1 MVRRLADQA
10 NGATGKMTTR
20 FAVLQ
25 PAQTERTDLMILN
38 DAGPLWFLHQDELR
52 TFVEMVLGVA
62 TRTFDASLLILSLP
76 SQGNLIR
83 VVEQGVMPQRLTLIA
98 GGVWRNGAAVSADLV
113 SLEADDA
120 DFLLETEQ
128 ESLPWGQTLK
138 LVAVEDQVLAQ
149 AVRTFLQD
157 VRFNS
162 ALVVNCRCFVD
173 AFSFFWRH
181 ELCRVHDRVVAVP
194 IADGATY

>member
-10 NGATGKMTTR
+10 DGASGKIATR

-25 PAQTERTDLMILN
+25 PAQTERTDLMIL
-38 DAGPLWFLHQDELR
+38 DDTGPLWLLHQDELC

-62 TRTFDASLLILSLP
+62 TRTFDAFLLILSLS

-128 ESLPWGQTLK
+128 ESLPWG
-138 LVAVEDQVLAQ
+138 
-149 AVRTFLQD
+149 
-157 VRFNS
+157 
-162 ALVVNCRCFVD
+162 
-173 AFSFFWRH
+173 
-181 ELCRVHDRVVAVP
+181 
-194 IADGATY
+194 

>member
-1 MVRRLADQA
+1 
-10 NGATGKMTTR
+10 MTTR

-38 DAGPLWFLHQDELR
+38 DTGPLWFLHQDELC

-62 TRTFDASLLILSLP
+62 TRTFDASLLILSLS

-98 GGVWRNGAAVSADLV
+98 GGVWRDGAAVSADLV

-128 ESLPWGQTLK
+128 ESLPWG
-138 LVAVEDQVLAQ
+138 
-149 AVRTFLQD
+149 
-157 VRFNS
+157 
-162 ALVVNCRCFVD
+162 
-173 AFSFFWRH
+173 
-181 ELCRVHDRVVAVP
+181 
-194 IADGATY
+194 

>member
-1 MVRRLADQA
+1 MIRRLADQTD
-10 NGATGKMTTR
+10 GAPGEMTTR
-20 FAVLQ
+20 LAVLQ
-25 PAQTERTDLMILN
+25 PAQTERANLMVLDN
-38 DAGPLWFLHQDELR
+38 TSPLWLLHQNELR

-62 TRTFDASLLILSLP
+62 TRTFDTFLLTLSLS

-83 VVEQGVMPQRLTLIA
+83 VVEQGVMPQGLTLIA
-98 GGVWRNGAAVSADLV
+98 GGVRGDGTAVSADLV
-113 SLEADDA
+113 SLKADDA

-162 ALVVNCRCFVD
+162 ALVVDCRCFVD
-173 AFSFFWRH
+173 AFPFFWRY

>member
-1 MVRRLADQA
+1 MIRRLADRTD
-10 NGATGKMTTR
+10 GASRKVTTR

-25 PAQTERTDLMILN
+25 PAQTKRTDLMILN
-38 DAGPLWFLHQDELR
+38 DEGPLWFLHQDELC

-62 TRTFDASLLILSLP
+62 TRTFETSLLILSLS

-98 GGVWRNGAAVSADLV
+98 GGVWRDSAAVSADLV

-128 ESLPWGQTLK
+128 ESLPWG
-138 LVAVEDQVLAQ
+138 
-149 AVRTFLQD
+149 
-157 VRFNS
+157 
-162 ALVVNCRCFVD
+162 
-173 AFSFFWRH
+173 
-181 ELCRVHDRVVAVP
+181 
-194 IADGATY
+194 

>member
-1 MVRRLADQA
+1 MIRRLADQTD
-10 NGATGKMTTR
+10 GASGKMTTR
-20 FAVLQ
+20 LAVLQ
-25 PAQTERTDLMILN
+25 PAQTERANLMVLDN
-38 DAGPLWFLHQDELR
+38 TGPLWFLHQDELR

-98 GGVWRNGAAVSADLV
+98 SGVWRNGAAVSADLV
-113 SLEADDA
+113 SLETDDA
-120 DFLLETEQ
+120 DLLLETEQ
-128 ESLPWGQTLK
+128 KSLSWRETLK
-138 LVAVEDQVLAQ
+138 LVTVEDQMLAQ
-149 AVRTFLQD
+149 TVRTFLQD

-162 ALVVNCRCFVD
+162 ALMVDCRCFVD

-194 IADGATY
+194 IADDATY

>member
-1 MVRRLADQA
+1 
-10 NGATGKMTTR
+10 
-20 FAVLQ
+20 
-25 PAQTERTDLMILN
+25 MILN
-38 DAGPLWFLHQDELR
+38 DTGPLWFLHQDELC

-62 TRTFDASLLILSLP
+62 TRTFDASLLILSLS

-98 GGVWRNGAAVSADLV
+98 GGVWRDGAAVSADLV
-113 SLEADDA
+113 SLKTDDA

-128 ESLPWGQTLK
+128 KSLPWRETLK
-138 LVAVEDQVLAQ
+138 LVTVEDQMLAQ

-157 VRFNS
+157 VRFHTT
-162 ALVVNCRCFVD
+162 LVVDCCCFVD

-181 ELCRVHDRVVAVP
+181 ELHRVHDSVVAVS
-194 IADGATY
+194 IADGATYRSFRSQVTGAVGDTLETENAPLVSHRVVAS

>member
-10 NGATGKMTTR
+10 DGATGKMTTR

-38 DAGPLWFLHQDELR
+38 DTGPLWLLHQDELR

-62 TRTFDASLLILSLP
+62 TRTFETSLLILSLS

-83 VVEQGVMPQRLTLIA
+83 VVEQSVMPQRLTLIA
-98 GGVWRNGAAVSADLV
+98 GGVWRDGAAVSADLV

-128 ESLPWGQTLK
+128 ESLPWG
-138 LVAVEDQVLAQ
+138 
-149 AVRTFLQD
+149 
-157 VRFNS
+157 
-162 ALVVNCRCFVD
+162 
-173 AFSFFWRH
+173 
-181 ELCRVHDRVVAVP
+181 
-194 IADGATY
+194 

>member
-1 MVRRLADQA
+1 MVVRRLADQA
-10 NGATGKMTTR
+10 DGATGKMTTR

-25 PAQTERTDLMILN
+25 PAQTEGTDLMILN

-62 TRTFDASLLILSLP
+62 TRTFDASLLILSLS

-98 GGVWRNGAAVSADLV
+98 GGVWRDGAAVSADLV

-128 ESLPWGQTLK
+128 ESLPWG
-138 LVAVEDQVLAQ
+138 
-149 AVRTFLQD
+149 
-157 VRFNS
+157 
-162 ALVVNCRCFVD
+162 
-173 AFSFFWRH
+173 
-181 ELCRVHDRVVAVP
+181 
-194 IADGATY
+194 

>member
-10 NGATGKMTTR
+10 DGATGKMTTR

-25 PAQTERTDLMILN
+25 PAQTKRTDLMILN
-38 DAGPLWFLHQDELR
+38 DTGPLWFLHQDELR

-62 TRTFDASLLILSLP
+62 TRTFEASLLILSLS

-98 GGVWRNGAAVSADLV
+98 GGVWRDGAAVSADLV

-128 ESLPWGQTLK
+128 ESLPWG
-138 LVAVEDQVLAQ
+138 
-149 AVRTFLQD
+149 
-157 VRFNS
+157 
-162 ALVVNCRCFVD
+162 
-173 AFSFFWRH
+173 
-181 ELCRVHDRVVAVP
+181 
-194 IADGATY
+194 

>member
-1 MVRRLADQA
+1 MIRRLADQTD
-10 NGATGKMTTR
+10 GATGKMTTR

-25 PAQTERTDLMILN
+25 PAQTKRTDLMILN
-38 DAGPLWFLHQDELR
+38 DTGPLWFLHQDELR

-62 TRTFDASLLILSLP
+62 TRTFEASLLILSLS

-98 GGVWRNGAAVSADLV
+98 GGVWRDGAAVSADLV

-128 ESLPWGQTLK
+128 ESLPWG
-138 LVAVEDQVLAQ
+138 
-149 AVRTFLQD
+149 
-157 VRFNS
+157 
-162 ALVVNCRCFVD
+162 
-173 AFSFFWRH
+173 
-181 ELCRVHDRVVAVP
+181 
-194 IADGATY
+194 

>member
-38 DAGPLWFLHQDELR
+38 DTGPLWFLHQDEFR

-62 TRTFDASLLILSLP
+62 TRTFEASLLILALS

-120 DFLLETEQ
+120 DLLLETEQ
-128 ESLPWGQTLK
+128 ESLPRG
-138 LVAVEDQVLAQ
+138 
-149 AVRTFLQD
+149 
-157 VRFNS
+157 
-162 ALVVNCRCFVD
+162 
-173 AFSFFWRH
+173 
-181 ELCRVHDRVVAVP
+181 
-194 IADGATY
+194 